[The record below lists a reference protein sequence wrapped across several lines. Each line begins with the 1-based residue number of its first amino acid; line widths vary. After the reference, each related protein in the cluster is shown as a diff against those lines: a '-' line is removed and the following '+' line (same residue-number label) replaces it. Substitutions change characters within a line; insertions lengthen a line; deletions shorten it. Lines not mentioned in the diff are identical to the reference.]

1 MPKGLT
7 IMGMGVGAL
16 MFVLFTAD
24 LAIGQPFGRAHSL
37 MDITFLVCGLI
48 LSYLGWSTYKKLV

>member
-24 LAIGQPFGRAHSL
+24 LAIGQPFGGAHRL